1 MAQVV
6 CFDAV
11 AQRRHQEQLER
22 DEDLA
27 RRQHEA
33 EERIK
38 AQLVA
43 LFLAGANGYPVR
55 LPYVLHSG
63 RKAQQPFIH
72 GVMDTLD
79 FCKIGEQLLLALRE
93 SECHH
98 VHKLKTLLAQG
109 YAAEHAPA
117 LAKVEVSE

>member
-11 AQRRHQEQLER
+11 AQRRHQEALER

-27 RRQHEA
+27 RRRYQA
-33 EERIK
+33 EQRIK
-38 AQLVA
+38 GELVK

-55 LPYVLHSG
+55 LPFMLHSG
-63 RKAQQPFIH
+63 RRAEQHFIH

-79 FCKIGEQLLLALRE
+79 FCEIGEQLLLALRE

-98 VHKLKTLLAQG
+98 VHKLKTLLAQR
-109 YAAEHAPA
+109 YAEEHAPK